1 MARKG
6 TPRNVG
12 EGLDAASRS
21 LVGAL
26 MARQAGEQAKK
37 LEEQAKVTAD
47 AEIFGSPQSGADYFG
62 WLGGGPGGAPSF
74 GGIGGLVPPAPQQ
87 PWKPNAAEASEMMM
101 RGRPDPS
108 LSFGMPEQPTGGMMP
123 VPNVPLSGPVG
134 SGDAGGFLAGSAGSD
149 TITGSAGQD
158 TLLGGPTPY
167 QQPHLTFG
175 DIQPQPAPSPAAGS
189 PAAGNGAYDQ
199 VEAQYGLPAG
209 YLHTTAGI
217 ESSHNPNAK
226 NPRSSAGGLFQFID
240 STARQYGLKNRFDP
254 VQATDA
260 AARLARDNAQQLRR
274 VLGRDPTGAELY
286 LAHQQGGAGAAKLLA
301 NPNAPATSIVGR
313 DAVRLNGGNANM
325 TAGQFANLWI
335 SKFNKRSGGGG
346 KMPFTST
353 QGRAAPPAGVEPFR
367 YANVGFDVPGDTG
380 SAPQP
385 TAVQYN
391 PQSGQINLPELPPE
405 FRPQRSS
412 REIMAYIQQ
421 NGPRMSRQVLAI
433 AQRDLQ
439 RALDFEDPWKNFQ
452 MRKQYAEMIGWEPQS
467 DPLAGFITD
476 EQEAQLGLDQS
487 GVYRIGT
494 DGKVQIVQEPSQVV
508 TPKERPMKQ
517 GADGRWRY
525 TDGEKELVFP
535 DVQIPEENGGEVDP
549 KDLANFRKEF
559 STLQPVKEF
568 STQADAYS
576 RILASAANPS
586 AAGDLSL
593 IFQYM
598 KVLDPTSVV
607 RESEFAM
614 AASAGSYGERI
625 KSAVERAKNGE
636 RLSDDIRADFVKRA
650 EMLYNESER
659 KFTDLYRQYAGRADR
674 LGYSQEDALNDFR
687 YKGRNAPETSRRPM
701 ARPEPQAAP
710 TPAPQAGNAPPESF
724 VQNVPADEDA
734 QGLWDYMTPEQR
746 ALFQ

>member
-1 MARKG
+1 MSFREILKKKYIFGGNTGDTAETVKKKREVAG
-6 TPRNVG
+6 QLGRSLTRAPTNAG
-12 EGLDAASRS
+12 EGLSYLGQAIAYRRILNHANETQKTLDAQSKA
-21 LVGAL
+21 
-26 MARQAGEQAKK
+26 
-37 LEEQAKVTAD
+37 TAD
-47 AEIFGSPQSGADYFG
+47 AEMFGGSGGSDYLG
-62 WLGGGPGGAPSF
+62 WIGGGSGGAPGF
-74 GGIGGLVPPAPQQ
+74 GGNYPAYGAPAAPG
-87 PWKPNAAEASEMMM
+87 PWQPNAAEASEMMM
-101 RGRPDPS
+101 RGRPDPG
-108 LSFGMPEQPTGGMMP
+108 LSHPVAAVAAGGMMP
-123 VPNVPLSGPVG
+123 APDVPLTAPVPE
-134 SGDAGGFLAGSAGSD
+134 AGGFLAGSAGSD

-189 PAAGNGAYDQ
+189 PAAGNGL
-199 VEAQYGLPAG
+199 AQGIIETASSLGVDPVDLATAISYE
-209 YLHTTAGI
+209 TAGTFDPAKRGPTTQWGQHRGLI
-217 ESSHNPNAK
+217 QFGQPQAKKYGVDWNDPLGSQLGPNGAIAK
-226 NPRSSAGGLFQFID
+226 YLRDAGVKPGMGLLDIYSAINAGGV
-240 STARQYGLKNRFDP
+240 GLYNRS
-254 VQATDA
+254 DA
-260 AARLARDNAQQLRR
+260 NN
-274 VLGRDPTGAELY
+274 
-286 LAHQQGGAGAAKLLA
+286 GGAPGTVRDKVEKQMSGHRRKAQALIGGA
-301 NPNAPATSIVGR
+301 
-313 DAVRLNGGNANM
+313 
-325 TAGQFANLWI
+325 
-335 SKFNKRSGGGG
+335 G

-380 SAPQP
+380 SAPRP

-421 NGPRMSRQVLAI
+421 NGPRMSRQILAI

-467 DPLAGFITD
+467 DPLAGFMTD

-487 GVYRIGT
+487 GVYRIGK
-494 DGKVQIVQEPSQVV
+494 DGKVQIVQEPSKPQ
-508 TPKERPMKQ
+508 E
-517 GADGRWRY
+517 D
-525 TDGEKELVFP
+525 
-535 DVQIPEENGGEVDP
+535 GEVDP

-614 AASAGSYGERI
+614 AAKAGSYGERI
-625 KSAVERAKNGE
+625 KSAWARAENGE

-724 VQNVPADEDA
+724 VQKVPADEDA